1 METSLRANLS
11 DNETAI
17 LYLLFPRCAT
27 LLHLCRELLEPGQ
40 STTAVDTSSA
50 SRSGFS
56 SLGSVGCS
64 WRADRENK
72 GSETTMSAL
81 YHMLKPRT
89 GQLL

>member
-1 METSLRANLS
+1 MRTNLRDKHVATASFPDMCYTLS
-11 DNETAI
+11 FFASS
-17 LYLLFPRCAT
+17 
-27 LLHLCRELLEPGQ
+27 Q
-40 STTAVDTSSA
+40 SEGKARAAA
-50 SRSGFS
+50 SRRVGGFPPQ
-56 SLGSVGCS
+56 LLLAALPVVRAG